1 MKVSIDPF
9 ACKLENKFFW
19 LDSVFVVRISK
30 LLAETAD
37 AHSENHDSFDEF
49 IELDNL

>member
-9 ACKLENKFFW
+9 ACKF
-19 LDSVFVVRISK
+19 DSVFVVRISK

-49 IELDNL
+49 IELDKL

>member
-9 ACKLENKFFW
+9 ACKLENNFFL
-19 LDSVFVVRISK
+19 LDSVFVVCISK

-49 IELDNL
+49 IELDKL